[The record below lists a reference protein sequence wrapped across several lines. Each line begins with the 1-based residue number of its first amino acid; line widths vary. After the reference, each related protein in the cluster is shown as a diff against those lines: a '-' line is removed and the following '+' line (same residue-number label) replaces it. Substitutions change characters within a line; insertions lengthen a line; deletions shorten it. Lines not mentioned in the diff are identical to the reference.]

1 MLAKEISTMSG
12 FFASDRNKAFVGG
25 LVALVVSVYLKDRLP
40 FDETQLKWLTD
51 NATILIT
58 GWLVSRGIRKP
69 EVAK

>member
-1 MLAKEISTMSG
+1 MFIKENSTMSG

-25 LVALVVSVYLKDRLP
+25 LVALVISVYLKDRLP
-40 FDETQLKWLTD
+40 LDETQLRWLTD

-69 EVAK
+69 EVAP